1 MLGQCGSRNC
11 AVDTCPVSE
20 VPEHVLNHKDVDKD
34 VMETHSPVSYLQE
47 KLKEFLPLVEPLVVY
62 FKQFAEDYLP
72 SQVIVVYY
80 CLFVRACLYPINV
93 KTAEPI
99 WFNLLW

>member
-20 VPEHVLNHKDVDKD
+20 VPEHVLNHKDVEKD
-34 VMETHSPVSYLQE
+34 VKETHSPVSYLQE

-72 SQVIVVYY
+72 SQVTVVYY

-93 KTAEPI
+93 KTAELI
-99 WFNLLW
+99 WFNLVW